1 MWARAPHLRCV
12 GWALLLGLACA
23 SVAPSAASE
32 YLRAEWQVG
41 QEQISAH
48 DLELIAPPP
57 APEELTLQDALALA
71 LRHNLGFRR
80 TVQRLLSAQSTWQVA
95 KQRWSLELFGRVE
108 RAGNGDTVE
117 GRQAGI
123 GLSYSA
129 ITGADFSVVT
139 ELDRLNSEQEQTLT
153 ASLRQPLLAGRGAAS
168 AAYEELRRARNAY
181 RAALLSFFVEQED
194 LIERVISSYLAAI
207 QQQQL
212 VTIRESSV
220 KMAEETVRDAKL
232 RLDEGVIA
240 ELDLM
245 RAQLRLAG
253 EQRTTVSTSQ
263 SLEDSIDRLLTLVGL
278 QVGEMP
284 KLVTQVTYEPR
295 DIDLDAYVAQALE
308 LRPELHLIGLAIE
321 DREAVLR
328 IARSHRLPSLD
339 LFGTWR
345 RTENGLEDRSWG
357 VGLELSVPIA
367 SRSVNEAA
375 RQARWDLLVAQQERE
390 DLVQRIIAEV
400 RAQVRAAE
408 AARQNVEIAS
418 TSVEVA
424 KRSLHAAQRMVEE
437 GLRTNLYVLDA
448 QDDLTR
454 DDTSLV
460 TSKND
465 YYLALVRLQRA
476 VGLDISKAA
485 PAEQVEASPHEEAAP
500 AEAAA
505 VGAE

>member
-212 VTIRESSV
+212 RSD
-220 KMAEETVRDAKL
+220 ALRDLL
-232 RLDEGVIA
+232 RDWLGEQNRPRFQQALAQHARLSLLLATLRGG
-240 ELDLM
+240 
-245 RAQLRLAG
+245 QLRF
-253 EQRTTVSTSQ
+253 
-263 SLEDSIDRLLTLVGL
+263 
-278 QVGEMP
+278 
-284 KLVTQVTYEPR
+284 
-295 DIDLDAYVAQALE
+295 
-308 LRPELHLIGLAIE
+308 
-321 DREAVLR
+321 AVPH
-328 IARSHRLPSLD
+328 RSCLCL
-339 LFGTWR
+339 
-345 RTENGLEDRSWG
+345 
-357 VGLELSVPIA
+357 
-367 SRSVNEAA
+367 
-375 RQARWDLLVAQQERE
+375 
-390 DLVQRIIAEV
+390 
-400 RAQVRAAE
+400 
-408 AARQNVEIAS
+408 
-418 TSVEVA
+418 
-424 KRSLHAAQRMVEE
+424 
-437 GLRTNLYVLDA
+437 
-448 QDDLTR
+448 
-454 DDTSLV
+454 
-460 TSKND
+460 
-465 YYLALVRLQRA
+465 
-476 VGLDISKAA
+476 
-485 PAEQVEASPHEEAAP
+485 
-500 AEAAA
+500 
-505 VGAE
+505 

>member
-1 MWARAPHLRCV
+1 
-12 GWALLLGLACA
+12 
-23 SVAPSAASE
+23 
-32 YLRAEWQVG
+32 
-41 QEQISAH
+41 
-48 DLELIAPPP
+48 
-57 APEELTLQDALALA
+57 
-71 LRHNLGFRR
+71 
-80 TVQRLLSAQSTWQVA
+80 
-95 KQRWSLELFGRVE
+95 
-108 RAGNGDTVE
+108 
-117 GRQAGI
+117 
-123 GLSYSA
+123 
-129 ITGADFSVVT
+129 
-139 ELDRLNSEQEQTLT
+139 LT

-168 AAYEELRRARNAY
+168 AAYEELRHARNAY

-194 LIERVISSYLAAI
+194 LIERVISSYLTAI

-220 KMAEETVRDAKL
+220 KMSEETVRDAKL

-253 EQRTTVSTSQ
+253 EQRATVSTSQ
-263 SLEDSIDRLLTLVGL
+263 FLADSIDSLLTLLGL

-284 KLVTQVTYEPR
+284 KLVTQVPYEPR
-295 DIDLDAYVAQALE
+295 DIDLEASVAQALE
-308 LRPELHLIGLAIE
+308 LRPELRLIGLAIE

-367 SRSVNEAA
+367 SRSLNEAA

-418 TSVEVA
+418 RSVEVA

-465 YYLALVRLQRA
+465 YYLALVRLRRA
-476 VGLDISKAA
+476 VGLDISRAA
-485 PAEQVEASPHEEAAP
+485 STERVEASPHEEAAP

-505 VGAE
+505 VGAQ